1 MKRSAIR
8 GIPKADPRLRSTRKS
23 KKPPG
28 LASGLQAAGKIKLSI
43 RHAEHARKRLT
54 EALQNH

>member
-1 MKRSAIR
+1 MMNFQMISV
-8 GIPKADPRLRSTRKS
+8 DDKS
-23 KKPPG
+23 YALIKPPG